1 VGLMADNAGERL
13 LLTVAQAAELLQISP
28 DLAYELIRQRRLP
41 HVRLGAAD
49 RVIRVPRFG
58 LEQWIAR
65 EAGIAEPPGPAPPA
79 ISAEAPQER

>member
-1 VGLMADNAGERL
+1 MDRDGPENPL
-13 LLTVAQAAELLQISP
+13 LLKVEEAAKLLQISP